1 METNI
6 ETIKN
11 RISKEQFDSYEDTRL
26 SGCYNMFSRQARD
39 ETGLSKDDYIFVMK
53 HYNTLVKLYT
63 KHTL

>member
-11 RISKEQFDSYEDTRL
+11 RISKDQFESYEDTRL
-26 SGCYNMFSRQARD
+26 SGCYNMFSKQARD

-53 HYNTLVKLYT
+53 HYSTLVNLYST
-63 KHTL
+63 HTS